1 MASITDIQTIL
12 TSFEERL
19 IERITKNQNQ
29 LKKAFANID
38 TQFEELAKSSAS
50 TVKKST
56 KASKE
61 DKPKREQSEGQKQWN
76 ETVSA
81 VWEEMKLENPKAT
94 RQEAMREASRRKDA
108 ADPEGAEKRA
118 AAREKRE
125 AAKASKK
132 SSGKSSAADSE
143 EEEEDKPAPKKKV
156 VAKKV
161 TKKASD
167 SDDK

>member
-1 MASITDIQTIL
+1 M
-12 TSFEERL
+12 
-19 IERITKNQNQ
+19 ERITKNQNQ

-94 RQEAMREASRRKDA
+94 RQEAMKEASRRKDEN
-108 ADPEGAEKRA
+108 DPEGAEKRA

-125 AAKASKK
+125 TTKASKK
-132 SSGKSSAADSE
+132 NSGKSSAAESDE
-143 EEEEDKPAPKKKV
+143 EDDKPAPKKKV
-156 VAKKV
+156 AKKIV
-161 TKKASD
+161 KKAAD
-167 SDDK
+167 SDDEE